1 MGQHPM
7 QMPNGMN
14 VPTPGQIR
22 QPTAHEIMNLRNH
35 PSGKMA
41 QATDDQI
48 RAFFIRNLQNQMTP
62 QLQQQQQRA
71 LMQMQMQ
78 RMGQQNG
85 QQPHQ
90 PGQTQQN
97 ATAMPTAQIL
107 QAQMSQQKQPQ
118 PGPDSTNAAT
128 NAANA
133 SRDAR
138 PQPAGRNQAQTSS
151 PAQPSKNLKRASS
164 DDVVEVPNPNA
175 QQSRPAPQQSQ
186 GSKQPNQQTRANLTR
201 EQIAAL
207 DPENRKKYEAM
218 MRAQANQA
226 SQAPQAANQANAN
239 RAPQMNPE
247 QNAKLAAI
255 VKEEQERGKEP
266 LPDIPMDP
274 ETKAAT
280 EELLKAIVGPLT
292 NVARVVPRWFLVTLD
307 EGRTRA
313 FYRAVS

>member
-1 MGQHPM
+1 
-7 QMPNGMN
+7 
-14 VPTPGQIR
+14 
-22 QPTAHEIMNLRNH
+22 
-35 PSGKMA
+35 
-41 QATDDQI
+41 
-48 RAFFIRNLQNQMTP
+48 
-62 QLQQQQQRA
+62 
-71 LMQMQMQ
+71 MQMQMQ
-78 RMGQQNG
+78 RMGQHNG

-90 PGQTQQN
+90 SGQAQQN
-97 ATAMPTAQIL
+97 AAAMPTAQVL

-118 PGPDSTNAAT
+118 PGPDSTNAAA

-133 SRDAR
+133 SRAAR
-138 PQPAGRNQAQTSS
+138 PQPTGRNQAQTSS

-186 GSKQPNQQTRANLTR
+186 GSKQPNHQTRANLTR
-201 EQIAAL
+201 EQVATG
-207 DPENRKKYEAM
+207 PENRKKFEPM
-218 MRAQANQA
+218 IRAQANQA
-226 SQAPQAANQANAN
+226 SQAPQTANQANAN

-255 VKEEQERGKEP
+255 VKEELERGKEP
-266 LPDIPMDP
+266 LPDIPMDS

-292 NVARVVPRWFLVTLD
+292 NVAKVVPRWFLVTLD